1 MTVTQDLNQH
11 PRVSALLDCFREADV
26 VMRELPLYNA
36 EVAIEAIDFRAFGE
50 DALIGVVLTPW
61 FMNLVL
67 LPVAPEPMRMAEIGR
82 PVEVALPVGK
92 RTFVIGGND
101 VVGLYRAHSLHSPVL
116 TFTLPG
122 QAQAEAR
129 RQLALLMTPPAQ
141 ERAANQNGSA
151 GIDRRRLLFGR
162 GGPAPSGRPP
172 SLPARGSMPLQGCAR
187 PA

>member
-11 PRVSALLDCFREADV
+11 PRVPALIDCFREVDV
-26 VMRELPLYNA
+26 VMRELPIYNDKI
-36 EVAIEAIDFRAFGE
+36 AIEAIDFRAFGE
-50 DALIGVVLTPW
+50 DELLGVVLTPW
-61 FMNLVL
+61 FMNLML
-67 LPVAPEPMRMAEIGR
+67 LPIEPEPMDMAEIGR
-82 PVEVALPVGK
+82 PVEVALPAGK
-92 RTFVIGGND
+92 RTFVIGGD
-101 VVGLYRAHSLHSPVL
+101 EVVGLYKAHSLHSPVL
-116 TFTLPG
+116 NFTLPG
-122 QAQAEAR
+122 QAHAEAR
-129 RQLALLMTPPAQ
+129 RMLALLMTPPAQ